1 MKTYLSLIFLILCA
15 HLSNA
20 AYIEVKDSVTNIID
34 KSAAL
39 IRIDKGVKLLN
50 ENKIGEAL
58 SEFRDAAMKDPYS
71 WKPPF
76 WIAYCH
82 SKLNNYGYTK
92 QYCISAINKAP
103 NDVDPD
109 IFDML
114 GGAYHQLNELDS
126 AAIAYKTAI
135 SVMKP
140 QRAKELSIAHK
151 LLNIEFAKTQ
161 KNVVNTRAAMVGEI
175 NSGYND
181 YSLVLTDNGKRVY
194 FTSRRANTTGGMVNP
209 DDRLYYEDVYTGV
222 WNDDLKKYDSINN
235 NVERINGKGFETI
248 SWISKDGNTALVTL
262 NTSLTAEKK
271 PTKSSDICEVE
282 YTKQGKWTLPKPIK
296 NKTINSSFFDGAAT
310 LTADGNTMYFVSDR
324 KGEKKSTDIYV
335 VQKNGRSWGKAV
347 ALSDT
352 INTALRETTPYISPD
367 GRFLFFSSDGHV
379 GMGGFDV
386 FVSENTGSGWTKPIN
401 LGGTINSV
409 NDDTHFRIYKEFGK
423 AFITSSTISDKRS
436 SLDIYEFD
444 FNALKLPV
452 KY

>member
-1 MKTYLSLIFLILCA
+1 MKTLFAITFVFLCV
-15 HLSNA
+15 HLASASVN
-20 AYIEVKDSVTNIID
+20 EPKDSVSNIID

-39 IRIDKGVKLLN
+39 IRIDKGVKLLT
-50 ENKIGEAL
+50 ENKVGEAL
-58 SEFRDAAMKDPYS
+58 SEFREAAMKDPYS

-82 SKLNNYGYTK
+82 AKLNNYGYTK
-92 QYCISAINKAP
+92 QYCLSAISKGP

-109 IFDML
+109 VFDML
-114 GGAYHQLNELDS
+114 GSAYHQLNELDS
-126 AAIAYKTAI
+126 ALASYKTALSI
-135 SVMKP
+135 MKP
-140 QRAKELSIAHK
+140 QRAKELSVAHK
-151 LLNIEFAKTQ
+151 IASVEFAKGEKDKT
-161 KNVVNTRAAMVGEI
+161 NTRSALVGEV

-181 YSLVLTDNGKRVY
+181 YSVVFTDNGKRIY
-194 FTSRRANTTGGMVNP
+194 FTSRRANTTGGMINP
-209 DDRLYYEDVYTGV
+209 DDRLYFEDVYTGV
-222 WNDDLKKYDSINN
+222 WDETLKKYDSINN
-235 NVERINGKGFETI
+235 KVERINGKGFETI
-248 SWISKDGNTALVTL
+248 SWISKDGNSALVTL
-262 NTSLTAEKK
+262 NTSVTAEKK

-282 YTKQGKWTLPKPIK
+282 FTKQGKWTLPKPIK

-335 VQKNGRSWGKAV
+335 VYKNGNSWGKAV
-347 ALSDT
+347 ALNDT
-352 INTALRETTPYISPD
+352 VNTTGRETTPYISPD

-401 LGGTINSV
+401 LGGAINSV
-409 NDDTHFRIYKEFGK
+409 NDDTHFSIYKELGK
-423 AFITSSTISDKRS
+423 AYITSSAISDKRS

-452 KY
+452 KF